1 MLNEWFKSSPTQML
15 GRFFLLGIVSLIVDY
30 TIYSLMLLNGI
41 NYASSIIVGYSGG
54 FIVNFYGGR
63 KHIFTLGA
71 KTKRFS
77 TELLVVF
84 LIALTGLGINI
95 VIVKTLSYSF
105 FTINPY
111 FSRVIAIGTVF
122 FWNYAARKKFVYY

>member
-1 MLNEWFKSSPTQML
+1 MIELLKRSSMQMF
-15 GRFFLLGIVSLIVDY
+15 GKFFLLGVVSLIVDY

-71 KTKRFS
+71 KTKHFT
-77 TELLVVF
+77 TELLAVF

-95 VIVKTLSYSF
+95 VIVKILSYSL
-105 FTINPY
+105 FTISPY

-122 FWNYAARKKFVYY
+122 FWNYAARKKFIYY